1 MVSALDQ
8 LKVAAGAAVGALLVA
23 ATPIVEASI
32 DAKCAPAGMICGP
45 ATPVLPHGGDD
56 STPGRPP
63 TTVQVLLTGTG
74 TRTDTGP
81 VPPMISAM
89 QDETPYYQNHSAVW
103 SSVR

>member
-8 LKVAAGAAVGALLVA
+8 LKVAVGAAVGAVLVA

-32 DAKCAPAGMICGP
+32 DAKCTPAGMICAP
-45 ATPVLPHGGDD
+45 ATPVLPHGGEG
-56 STPGRPP
+56 STPSRPP

-81 VPPMISAM
+81 VPPMISTM
-89 QDETPYYQNHSAVW
+89 QDESAYYPNHSAVW